1 MKKKIIATGMFCL
14 SLGLVGTT
22 GLVQAQSS
30 ITIDASQQITNFV
43 FTDGSGQQDNTY
55 LMFGE
60 ENLYKPVYNGAYNFG
75 YSYLLDFGLFF
86 RVSVGMRNAGA
97 TMVYD
102 ATNYKWEFQYLQ
114 GKLGVGY
121 ALDLGLVNPY
131 LAVSGYY
138 GYMLKANQRINN
150 EDFDIIDSESIQKTD
165 YGLNIPLGVRIDAS
179 EYVSVYTEVSYL
191 MGLQNIETADN
202 GQEANNVGYLFT
214 LGLSFTIRQVVP

>member
-1 MKKKIIATGMFCL
+1 MNKKMLAEVMFCL
-14 SLGLVGTT
+14 VLGWVATT
-22 GLVQAQSS
+22 GHVKAQSS

-43 FTDGSGQQDNTY
+43 FTDGSGLQDNTY

-60 ENLYKPVYNGAYNFG
+60 ENLYKPVYSGAYSFG
-75 YSYLLDFGLFF
+75 YSYLLDVGVFF
-86 RVSVGMRNAGA
+86 RLNVGMRNAGA

-102 ATNYKWEFQYLQ
+102 ATNYLWEFQYLQ

-138 GYMLKANQRINN
+138 GSLLKANQRINN
-150 EDFDIIDSESIQKTD
+150 EDFDIIDSELIQKND

-179 EYVSVYTEVSYL
+179 EFVSVYTEVSYL

-202 GQEANNVGYLFT
+202 GQEANNVGYMFT
-214 LGLSFTIRQVVP
+214 LGLSFTIQ